1 MIGGRAWVQDTFR
14 NFTADCST
22 VDFFF
27 FFLEEGAFLK
37 EHEVLGWSA
46 STQGEGKSDSRT

>member
-27 FFLEEGAFLK
+27 FLEEGAFLR